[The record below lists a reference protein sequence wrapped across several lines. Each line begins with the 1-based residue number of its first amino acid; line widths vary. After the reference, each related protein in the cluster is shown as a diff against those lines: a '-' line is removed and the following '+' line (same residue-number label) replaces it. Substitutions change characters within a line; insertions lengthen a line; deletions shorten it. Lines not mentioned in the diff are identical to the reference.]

1 MAGLWHTFLVP
12 PVVAPILERVSSVFD
27 GAVVQTQD
35 LTVFNITKEAVVA
48 RQTEA
53 VPQPAAVPG
62 EPDFEPTYDQRPT
75 PPDWWAEAIIHD
87 DQ

>member
-1 MAGLWHTFLVP
+1 M
-12 PVVAPILERVSSVFD
+12 VARILEQVGTVFD

-53 VPQPAAVPG
+53 VPQAVAVPG
-62 EPDFEPTYDQRPT
+62 EPNFEPTHDQRPT
-75 PPDWWAEAIIHD
+75 PPSWWEEAFIPD
-87 DQ
+87 EQ